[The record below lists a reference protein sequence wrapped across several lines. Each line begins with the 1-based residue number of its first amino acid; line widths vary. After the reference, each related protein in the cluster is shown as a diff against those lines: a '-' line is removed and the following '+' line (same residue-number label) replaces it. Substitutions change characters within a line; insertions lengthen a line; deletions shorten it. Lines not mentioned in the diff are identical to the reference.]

1 MGKGLDDGDQ
11 LVAAL
16 ADRGGGGGGKEEE
29 SIEKLCNSS
38 SGRASTAEMLL
49 FDFNS

>member
-16 ADRGGGGGGKEEE
+16 AEGGRGGGGKEEE

-38 SGRASTAEMLL
+38 LGRAGTAEVLL
-49 FDFNS
+49 FDLNS

>member
-1 MGKGLDDGDQ
+1 MGRGLDGDQ

-16 ADRGGGGGGKEEE
+16 AVGGGGGGEEEE

-38 SGRASTAEMLL
+38 SGRAGTAEMLL